1 MEYFERIK
9 MLRMERGMSQDELA
23 KRMGYADRSMLTKIE
38 AGKVEITVKKLKQ
51 FAKVFNVD
59 PAYLAGFSE
68 GQENMDHA
76 LELSTLIQ
84 KASELDNA
92 DRARIA
98 ERIDMLLEQEK
109 YNET

>member
-1 MEYFERIK
+1 MKANDRIK
-9 MLRMERGMSQDELA
+9 MLRIERGLTQDELA

-38 AGKVEITVKKLKQ
+38 AGKVSLTVDKVSMFAEILG
-51 FAKVFNVD
+51 VD

-68 GQENMDHA
+68 WQENQDRA
-76 LELSTLIQ
+76 LELSSLIK
-84 KASELDNA
+84 KASELDEA

-109 YNET
+109 YNEG